1 MMNQQIPKERE
12 IISKS
17 GNSEL
22 CIEVLTYS
30 KKVLTTKKI
39 IMTETQWLSFVSH
52 ISGMVYRSINMEAIP
67 ALEKEIFNEVSQDS
81 IGMADDI
88 CKQLS
93 NLHDDEKYLLSIHF
107 ESAKLN

>member
-1 MMNQQIPKERE
+1 MNQQILKERE
-12 IISKS
+12 IIGKS
-17 GNSEL
+17 GNQDL

-30 KKVLTTKKI
+30 KTVLGTKKI

-52 ISGMVYRSINMEAIP
+52 VSGMVYRSINMEAIP
-67 ALEKEIFNEVSQDS
+67 TLEKEIFNEVSQDS
-81 IGMADDI
+81 IEMASDI

-107 ESAKLN
+107 ETAKLN